1 MLLNYC
7 KTRRLIYGKCQKN
20 VKEVSTIVKSHQ
32 IVCYL
37 PMIMNNTITLLWRR
51 FSLCALFICILSC
64 NKDTNEHFPELVK
77 VSLREVG
84 HQLLLTNGDTTSVV
98 SPVIALEV
106 NKFQVTFENTL
117 SIQPDSLVSIIKRSF
132 EKADLPQHYITEV
145 TQCEDFEVAYS
156 YVMQK
161 NTEKGII
168 PCRGRELKKGCY
180 QVTVKFIEITERNK
194 TQTKILY
201 ILFLVFLVLLVLFS
215 YKRRSKQTIETEAV
229 EFTALGRFQFY
240 PEQNKLIKE
249 ATEISLSKKECELLA
264 LFVAQPNQVIKREEL
279 TKKVWED
286 KGVIVGRS
294 LDTYISK
301 LRNKLKDDASIKI
314 INVHGVGYKLEVN

>member
-1 MLLNYC
+1 MNYC
-7 KTRRLIYGKCQKN
+7 KTTRWIYGKCQKN
-20 VKEVSTIVKSHQ
+20 VKEVSTIVKSPE

-37 PMIMNNTITLLWRR
+37 PILMNNMMIPLWKR

-64 NKDTNEHFPELVK
+64 NKETNDHFPELVK

-84 HQLLLTNGDTTSVV
+84 HQLLLTNGDSTSVV
-98 SPVIALEV
+98 SPVIALDE

-117 SIQPDSLVSIIKRSF
+117 SIQPDSLVAIIKRSF

-156 YVMQK
+156 YAMQE
-161 NTEKGII
+161 NNEKGII
-168 PCRGRELKKGCY
+168 PCRGRELIKGCY
-180 QVTVKFIEITERNK
+180 QVAVQFTKVTAQNK

-201 ILFLVFLVLLVLFS
+201 ILFLVFLLLLVVFS
-215 YKRRSKQTIETEAV
+215 YRRTSKQKVEADAV
-229 EFTALGRFQFY
+229 DFTALGRFKFY

-301 LRNKLKDDASIKI
+301 LRNKLKEDSSIKI
-314 INVHGVGYKLEVN
+314 INVHGVGYKLEVH

>member
-1 MLLNYC
+1 MNYC
-7 KTRRLIYGKCQKN
+7 KTTRWIYGKCQKN
-20 VKEVSTIVKSHQ
+20 VKEVSTIVKSPE

-37 PMIMNNTITLLWRR
+37 PILMNTTMTPLWKR

-64 NKDTNEHFPELVK
+64 NKDTKDHFPELVK

-84 HQLLLTNGDTTSVV
+84 HQLLLTNGDSTSVV
-98 SPVIALEV
+98 SPVIALDE

-117 SIQPDSLVSIIKRSF
+117 VIQPDSLVAIMKRSF

-156 YVMQK
+156 YAMQE
-161 NTEKGII
+161 NNEKGII
-168 PCRGRELKKGCY
+168 PCRGRELIKGCY
-180 QVTVKFIEITERNK
+180 QVAVQFTQVTAKNK

-201 ILFLVFLVLLVLFS
+201 ILFLVFLLLLVVFS
-215 YKRRSKQTIETEAV
+215 YRRTSKQKVETDAV
-229 EFTALGRFQFY
+229 DFTVLGRFKFY

-301 LRNKLKDDASIKI
+301 LRNKLKEDPAINI
-314 INVHGVGYKLEVN
+314 VNVHGVGYKLEVG

>member
-1 MLLNYC
+1 MNTKTIYLFRSFTLCVLL
-7 KTRRLIYGKCQKN
+7 
-20 VKEVSTIVKSHQ
+20 S
-32 IVCYL
+32 
-37 PMIMNNTITLLWRR
+37 
-51 FSLCALFICILSC
+51 CILSC
-64 NKDTNEHFPELVK
+64 NKDTKDHFPELVK

-98 SPVIALEV
+98 SPVIALDE

-117 SIQPDSLVSIIKRSF
+117 SIQPDSLVAIIKRSF

-156 YVMQK
+156 YAMQE
-161 NTEKGII
+161 NAEKGII

-180 QVTVKFIEITERNK
+180 QVAVQFTEVPAQNK
-194 TQTKILY
+194 TQTKVLY
-201 ILFLVFLVLLVLFS
+201 ILFLVFLLLLVVFS
-215 YKRRSKQTIETEAV
+215 YRRTSKQKIETDAV
-229 EFTALGRFQFY
+229 DFTALGRFKFY

-301 LRNKLKDDASIKI
+301 LRNKLKEDSSIKI
-314 INVHGVGYKLEVN
+314 INVHGVGYKLEVH

>member
-1 MLLNYC
+1 MNYC
-7 KTRRLIYGKCQKN
+7 KTTRWIYGKCQKN
-20 VKEVSTIVKSHQ
+20 VKEVSTIVKSPE

-37 PMIMNNTITLLWRR
+37 PILMNNIMTPLWKR

-64 NKDTNEHFPELVK
+64 NKDTKDHFPELVK

-84 HQLLLTNGDTTSVV
+84 HQLLLTNGDSTSVV
-98 SPVIALEV
+98 SPVIALDE

-117 SIQPDSLVSIIKRSF
+117 SIQPDSLVAIIKRSF

-156 YVMQK
+156 YAMQE
-161 NTEKGII
+161 NNEKGII
-168 PCRGRELKKGCY
+168 PCRGRELIKGCY
-180 QVTVKFIEITERNK
+180 QVAVQFTKVTAQNK

-201 ILFLVFLVLLVLFS
+201 ILFLVFLLLLVLFS
-215 YKRRSKQTIETEAV
+215 YRRTSKQKVETDAV
-229 EFTALGRFQFY
+229 DFTALGRFKFY

-249 ATEISLSKKECELLA
+249 AIEISLSKKECELLA

-301 LRNKLKDDASIKI
+301 LRNKLKEDPAINI
-314 INVHGVGYKLEVN
+314 INVHGVGYKLEME

>member
-1 MLLNYC
+1 MSLLL
-7 KTRRLIYGKCQKN
+7 K
-20 VKEVSTIVKSHQ
+20 
-32 IVCYL
+32 
-37 PMIMNNTITLLWRR
+37 R
-51 FSLCALFICILSC
+51 FLFIALFICILSC
-64 NKDTNEHFPELVK
+64 EKDTNDYFSELVK

-84 HQLLLTNGDTTSVV
+84 HQLLLTNGDSTSVV
-98 SPVIALEV
+98 SPVIALDE
-106 NKFQVTFENTL
+106 NKFQVTFANTL

-156 YVMQK
+156 YAMQE
-161 NTEKGII
+161 NAEQGII
-168 PCRGRELKKGCY
+168 PCQGRELKKGCY
-180 QVTVKFIEITERNK
+180 QVAVQFTKVTAQNK

-201 ILFLVFLVLLVLFS
+201 ILFLVFLLLLVMFS
-215 YKRRSKQTIETEAV
+215 YRRTSKQKVKTDAV
-229 EFTALGRFQFY
+229 DFTALGRFKFY

-264 LFVAQPNQVIKREEL
+264 LFAAQPNQVIKREEL

-286 KGVIVGRS
+286 KGVVVGRS

-301 LRNKLKDDASIKI
+301 LRNKLKEDPAIHI
-314 INVHGVGYKLEVN
+314 INVHGVGYKLEMN